1 MHVIDVYDGE
11 LRLFRND
18 GIDRH
23 LNVGERRVVLDA
35 LAKGSNV
42 GGNDG
47 MYDHC
52 GATTAR
58 FRGRWLDGSV
68 FLVLWR
74 PVEESVL
81 AWVEGQVEGV
91 VLLEDV
97 VDGLGLGR
105 WACGQEVVREAVEV
119 LERGG
124 LVKTFA
130 QRSNGRKHVG
140 VKLL

>member
-1 MHVIDVYDGE
+1 MIDVYDGE

-35 LAKGSNV
+35 LAGGP
-42 GGNDG
+42 GGNG
-47 MYDHC
+47 VYEHC
-52 GATTAR
+52 AATR
-58 FRGRWLDGSV
+58 SRGRWLDGSV

-124 LVKTFA
+124 RVKTFA

-140 VKLL
+140 VKLLQAYA